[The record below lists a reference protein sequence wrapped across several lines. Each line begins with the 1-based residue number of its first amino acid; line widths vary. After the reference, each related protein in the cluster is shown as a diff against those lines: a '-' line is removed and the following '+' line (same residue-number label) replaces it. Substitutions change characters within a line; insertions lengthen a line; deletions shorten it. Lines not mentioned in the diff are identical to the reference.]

1 MTYEVLFS
9 ATADRQLTKLPTP
22 VQTRI
27 VTVLKRCRIRPYAH
41 VKRVVGA
48 PYYRLRVG
56 DYRVILDII
65 DTRLLIHVVEVVH
78 RKKAYKRR

>member
-9 ATADRQLTKLPTP
+9 VTADRQLTKLPAP

-27 VTVLKRCRIRPYAH
+27 VAVLKRCRIRPYAH

-56 DYRVILDII
+56 DYWVILDII